1 MIQLKWLILIF
12 LGSQLFLYAAR
23 VPMHRALRNIA
34 NTLGGGFRLASR
46 WCRGMA
52 SELRERSREL
62 ALEAGRESSERKVE
76 QEFHRLQNSFSRDL
90 AELPRLQRKIDD
102 LVTKLDTDYEE
113 CRQSPPA
120 APGWA
125 DAVKAL
131 AQVPSQTD
139 MTVAKALEEFHKS
152 AMTSEKSALDEYR
165 KATSKRHKILDGM
178 RPALTD
184 LKRSSES
191 AAKSCKE
198 ALAVTGRIDGY
209 IDDYESA
216 RKGDSAAGRVHAW
229 SAVNAFVISAVV
241 LAIALGGAF
250 INFQLIALPMSE
262 LVPANTRLLGMS
274 VPSIAALVIVLME
287 VATGMF
293 VMEMLGITNLFPQ
306 MSALPA
312 SRRRLVLGVSFFG
325 LLLLAGIESS
335 LAIMR
340 EHLVSAETA
349 LKESLAG
356 NAAGAAAAAEA
367 GARTLESR
375 IPMIGQ
381 AVLGFILPFILAMV
395 AVPLEVMV
403 RNGGPVGLL
412 TVSIGADG
420 TSYIMRAVGSALRY
434 AALAV
439 RALYDVYIAIPLL
452 FERLVHGKRNAS
464 GEHSRGRDRSKRHDS
479 STGGGRSGGGG
490 RGAHP
495 GVAPASRTANTGGV
509 PLTSRAAGSSAT
521 AAGSSA
527 KAAVSPAKADVSPA
541 KAAGSQAKAADAQ
554 PRFRQPRK
562 AEVRK

>member
-76 QEFHRLQNSFSRDL
+76 QEFHRLQTSFSRDL

-120 APGWA
+120 APGWP

-131 AQVPSQTD
+131 AQVPSQQD
-139 MTVAKALEEFHKS
+139 LTVAKALEEFHKS
-152 AMTSEKSALDEYR
+152 AMTSEKNALDEYR
-165 KATSKRHKILDGM
+165 KASAKRHKILDGM
-178 RPALTD
+178 RPALTE

-209 IDDYESA
+209 IDEYEST
-216 RKGDSAAGRVHAW
+216 RKGDKAAGRVHAW
-229 SAVNAFVISAVV
+229 SAFNAFVISALVMG
-241 LAIALGGAF
+241 IALGGAF

-262 LVPANTRLLGMS
+262 LVPANTQLLGMS
-274 VPSIAALVIVLME
+274 VSSIAALVIVLME
-287 VATGMF
+287 VTTGMF

-312 SRRRLVLGVSFFG
+312 SRRRLVLGVSFMS

-356 NAAGAAAAAEA
+356 TVAGAAPVA
-367 GARTLESR
+367 GDGSDTLESR
-375 IPMIGQ
+375 IPMLGQ
-381 AVLGFILPFILAMV
+381 AILGFILPFILAMV

-403 RNGGPVGLL
+403 RNAAPVGLL
-412 TVSIGADG
+412 TLSVGTDGA
-420 TSYIMRAVGSALRY
+420 SYIMRAVGSALRY
-434 AALAV
+434 AAMAV

-452 FERLVHGKRNAS
+452 FERLVHGKRSTTGDNKKD
-464 GEHSRGRDRSKRHDS
+464 HDDSKNGGGAGGS
-479 STGGGRSGGGG
+479 GGGRSAQGGMVSSG
-490 RGAHP
+490 RGAN
-495 GVAPASRTANTGGV
+495 SGGV
-509 PLTSRAAGSSAT
+509 PLAGR
-521 AAGSSA
+521 GLG
-527 KAAVSPAKADVSPA
+527 SPAKLAE
-541 KAAGSQAKAADAQ
+541 AQ
-554 PRFRQPRK
+554 QHRFRQPRK
-562 AEVRK
+562 AEVKK